1 MTAKADVMA
10 LYPPKSGSAD
20 ITSNPG
26 QALDRDWIA
35 SVRVNRS
42 AVERRCASL
51 GGRRTVKKDWQ
62 AAWLLRAMTCIDL
75 TTLDGADTPGNVQR
89 LCAKARI
96 PLRADIARALQVE
109 DLRVG
114 AVCVYPALVGEAVNA
129 LQGTDIPVASVA
141 AGFPDGLTPLAS
153 RVAEVES
160 ARQGGAREIDIV
172 IRRGLVLS
180 GDWQGLYDEI
190 RAFRQAAGK
199 THLKTIL
206 GTGNLVS
213 FTNVARASLVAM
225 MAGADFIKTST
236 GKESVNANLLV
247 SLVMLRAIRAYHQRT
262 GFMVGFKPAGG
273 IRAARDALA
282 YLVLMREELGRAWLD
297 ARYFR
302 IGASGLLGDISRQLE
317 HHISG
322 RYSASHRH
330 PMG

>member
-1 MTAKADVMA
+1 MTVKADVTP
-10 LYPPKSGSAD
+10 LYPQKSGSAD

-141 AGFPDGLTPLAS
+141 AGFPDGLTTLAT

-160 ARQGGAREIDIV
+160 ARQAGAREIDIV
-172 IRRGLVLS
+172 IRRGLHKI
-180 GDWQGLYDEI
+180 QGLLNQQVQDYQQISEYYHCH
-190 RAFRQAAGK
+190 AFSSNRQSQ
-199 THLKTIL
+199 H
-206 GTGNLVS
+206 S
-213 FTNVARASLVAM
+213 
-225 MAGADFIKTST
+225 
-236 GKESVNANLLV
+236 NALHT
-247 SLVMLRAIRAYHQRT
+247 RRPYHRL
-262 GFMVGFKPAGG
+262 P
-273 IRAARDALA
+273 
-282 YLVLMREELGRAWLD
+282 
-297 ARYFR
+297 
-302 IGASGLLGDISRQLE
+302 
-317 HHISG
+317 
-322 RYSASHRH
+322 
-330 PMG
+330 

>member
-35 SVRVNRS
+35 GVRVNRS
-42 AVERRCASL
+42 TVERRCASL
-51 GGRRTVKKDWQ
+51 GGRRAVKKDWQ

-141 AGFPDGLTPLAS
+141 AGFPDGLTTLAT

-160 ARQGGAREIDIV
+160 ARQAGAREIDIV

-190 RAFRQAAGK
+190 RSFRAAAGDA
-199 THLKTIL
+199 HLKTIL

-236 GKESVNANLLV
+236 GKESVNANLPA
-247 SLVMLRAIRAYHQRT
+247 SLVMLRAIRAYHQRS